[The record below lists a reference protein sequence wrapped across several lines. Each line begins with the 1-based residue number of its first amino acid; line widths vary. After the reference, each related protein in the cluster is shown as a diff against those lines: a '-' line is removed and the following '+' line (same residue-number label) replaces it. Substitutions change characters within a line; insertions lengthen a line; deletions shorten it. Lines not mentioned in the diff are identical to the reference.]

1 MSNETDHTIEI
12 DVKTEYLASESD
24 PAGNRYVFAYTITI
38 HNRGAQ
44 PARLLS
50 RHWKITD
57 ADGAVQEV
65 KGPGVVGEHPYL
77 RPGEAFRYTSG
88 TQLSTAVGS
97 MQGSYQMV
105 ADDGTHFDAE
115 IKPFVLAAP
124 RTLH

>member
-1 MSNETDHTIEI
+1 MTNEINHTIEV

-24 PAGNRYVFAYTITI
+24 PTGNRYVFAYTITI

-50 RHWKITD
+50 RHWKITN

-65 KGPGVVGEHPYL
+65 KGPGVVGEQPYL

>member
-1 MSNETDHTIEI
+1 MTNEINHTIEV
-12 DVKTEYLASESD
+12 DVKTEYLANESD
-24 PAGNRYVFAYTITI
+24 PTGNRYVFAYTITI

-50 RHWKITD
+50 RHWKITN

-65 KGPGVVGEHPYL
+65 KGPGVVGEQPYL